1 MKKIVIAF
9 SFCVCAFVA
18 SAGNNVENTTVVKS
32 VDKTI
37 VGKEQRVSQLKQL
50 VDDVW
55 VICATS
61 NGQRCCGASEDS
73 LDEAIYCL
81 WLTMH

>member
-9 SFCVCAFVA
+9 SFCFCAFVA

-32 VDKTI
+32 VDRTI
-37 VGKEQRVSQLKQL
+37 VEREQRLSPIEQS
-50 VDDVW
+50 VDDYW
-55 VICATS
+55 VVCATS

-73 LDEAIYCL
+73 LDEAMYCL